1 MTTENTTPTLPTLT
15 VILDSVGRTILGET
29 TPSSEPS
36 IVSLKNPVVL
46 HVIPADNQGKMS
58 VQLLPLFFRE
68 FLGDKTGDV
77 VVKYPVSRV
86 STTDID
92 ALDFRLQAQY
102 AQMFNKNNAFVAPA
116 GSAPAQNETPKVIN
130 LFDE

>member
-1 MTTENTTPTLPTLT
+1 MSNTTTPTLT
-15 VILDSVGRTILGET
+15 VILDSVGRTILGESAT
-29 TPSSEPS
+29 STDAAK
-36 IVSLKNPVVL
+36 IAIKNPVVL

-58 VQLLPLFFRE
+58 VQLLPIFFRE

-77 VVKYPVSRV
+77 TVTYDTARV

-102 AQMFNKNNAFVAPA
+102 AQMFNKGNSFVTPA
-116 GSAPAQNETPKVIN
+116 SQPTNGGGSNQSVIN

>member
-1 MTTENTTPTLPTLT
+1 MTTTNLSLT

-29 TPSSEPS
+29 ATSSDLTKLS
-36 IVSLKNPVVL
+36 IKNPVVL
-46 HVIPADNQGKMS
+46 HVIPADAQGKMS

-68 FLGDKTGDV
+68 FLGDKSGDV
-77 VVKYPVSRV
+77 TVNYDLSRI

-102 AQMFNKNNAFVAPA
+102 AQMFNKASNFVPQ
-116 GSAPAQNETPKVIN
+116 SQPETKPEVIS

>member
-1 MTTENTTPTLPTLT
+1 MSNTTSLT

-29 TPSSEPS
+29 VTSTDTTKIS
-36 IVSLKNPVVL
+36 IKNPVVL

-77 VVKYPVSRV
+77 TVNYDVNRV

-102 AQMFNKNNAFVAPA
+102 AQMFNKTNTFA
-116 GSAPAQNETPKVIN
+116 APAQAPTGGTNQSVIN

>member
-1 MTTENTTPTLPTLT
+1 MSNTTLT

-29 TPSSEPS
+29 VTSTDATKVS
-36 IVSLKNPVVL
+36 IKNPVVL

-58 VQLLPLFFRE
+58 VQLLPIFFRE

-77 VVKYPVSRV
+77 TVTYDVTRI

-102 AQMFNKNNAFVAPA
+102 SQMFSKTNSFAAPSAPA
-116 GSAPAQNETPKVIN
+116 GETNQQVIN

>member
-1 MTTENTTPTLPTLT
+1 MSNTTATLT
-15 VILDSVGRTILGET
+15 VILDSVGRTILGEAAT
-29 TPSSEPS
+29 STDATK
-36 IVSLKNPVVL
+36 IAIKNPVVL

-58 VQLLPLFFRE
+58 VQLLPIFFRE

-77 VVKYPVSRV
+77 TVTYDVTRI

-102 AQMFNKNNAFVAPA
+102 AQMFNKSNSFVTPA
-116 GSAPAQNETPKVIN
+116 SQPANGSNQSVIN